1 MISVVVNG
9 KQEQLAA
16 PISLLEFLESKG
28 VAGRRIAVAHNGDV
42 LRRDEYEGAII
53 NDRDRIEI
61 VLPVGGG

>member
-9 KQEQLAA
+9 KQEQLEA
-16 PISLLEFLESKG
+16 PISLMEFLESKG

-42 LRRDEYEGAII
+42 LRRDEYEGVII

>member
-9 KQEQLAA
+9 KQERLAA

-42 LRRDEYEGAII
+42 LRRDEYEGVII

>member
-42 LRRDEYEGAII
+42 LRRDEYEGVII

>member
-9 KQEQLAA
+9 KQERLAA

-42 LRRDEYEGAII
+42 LRREEYEGVII
-53 NDRDRIEI
+53 NDHDRIEI